1 MTIEYSK
8 IIFFLITYI
17 AGGRKIGI
25 PIGFALG
32 MNPLLVF
39 ILGLLIDWCQ
49 IPLFLKF
56 YSQVSKLISRLS
68 LQRILNKLSNYEL
81 PRIINRSAFIKK
93 YGLLALVILAALPI
107 QGGGVWSTCLL
118 AHSLPVKKGVYPSIF
133 LGSLLGCL
141 IVTLACLGI
150 VNVLLTIG

>member
-1 MTIEYSK
+1 MIIEYTK
-8 IIFFLITYI
+8 IVFFLVTYI

-25 PIGFALG
+25 PVGFALG

-39 ILGLLIDWCQ
+39 ILGLSIDWCQ
-49 IPLFLKF
+49 VPIFLEF

-68 LQRILNKLSNYEL
+68 LQKLLNKLSHYG
-81 PRIINRSAFIKK
+81 PRIVNKSTFVKE

-107 QGGGVWSTCLL
+107 QGGGVWSACLL
-118 AHSLPVKKGVYPSIF
+118 AHSLSIKKGVYPSIF

-141 IVTLACLGI
+141 VITAACLGI
-150 VNVLLTIG
+150 INILNL